1 MDLGAKET
9 PRPSGSCDATRPG
22 KKMGDKWP
30 SKKRG
35 RKSASASADSGVAGK
50 STSPVKKKR
59 KSAAGGEKS
68 TPKKKRLFK
77 VKKAMQ
83 ALEEALEE
91 ALNDRDRVMSVDECL
106 KAVLALGNEG
116 VAEFQQKLM
125 LAVLKK

>member
-1 MDLGAKET
+1 MPALDPAAALATERDQRWI
-9 PRPSGSCDATRPG
+9 PALDPCAGS
-22 KKMGDKWP
+22 
-30 SKKRG
+30 
-35 RKSASASADSGVAGK
+35 
-50 STSPVKKKR
+50 
-59 KSAAGGEKS
+59 GGEKS

>member
-1 MDLGAKET
+1 MT
-9 PRPSGSCDATRPG
+9 GSFNG
-22 KKMGDKWP
+22 Q
-30 SKKRG
+30 SK
-35 RKSASASADSGVAGK
+35 RKSPPSK

-91 ALNDRDRVMSVDECL
+91 ALNDRVMSVDECL

>member
-1 MDLGAKET
+1 LT
-9 PRPSGSCDATRPG
+9 LLLLFVFLTGSFNG
-22 KKMGDKWP
+22 Q
-30 SKKRG
+30 SK
-35 RKSASASADSGVAGK
+35 RKSPPSK